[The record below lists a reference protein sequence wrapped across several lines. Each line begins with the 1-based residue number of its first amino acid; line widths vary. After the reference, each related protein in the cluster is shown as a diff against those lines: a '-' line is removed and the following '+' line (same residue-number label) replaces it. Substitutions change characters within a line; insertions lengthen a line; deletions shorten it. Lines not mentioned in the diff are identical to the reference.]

1 MSEKSKDKFF
11 VKPHTVTLTIEEDI
25 YLKLKK
31 ISRAEEMSVG
41 PYIRKIL
48 KQHLNYEMRDINE
61 SI

>member
-48 KQHLNYEMRDINE
+48 KQHLNSEMRDINE